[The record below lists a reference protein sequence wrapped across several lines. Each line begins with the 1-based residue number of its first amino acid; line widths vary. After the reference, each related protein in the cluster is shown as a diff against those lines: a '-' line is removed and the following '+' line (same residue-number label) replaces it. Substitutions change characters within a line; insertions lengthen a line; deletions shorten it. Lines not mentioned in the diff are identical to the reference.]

1 MRRSFL
7 SRLQVVLVCA
17 VFILMPAAYAAA
29 ADADAMIS
37 RIQKAY
43 EDIRDIRGSFSQ
55 KSIIRDLNKTETYKG
70 DFSIKPPHKMKW
82 SYKGRSAQDFI
93 INNGSVLIIKKAEN
107 QAYKGRFDKTTY
119 GQTPVALL
127 GGFGNIRDEFTTAA
141 KGDAVLI
148 LKPKKPFGTVASIS
162 IAVAGEGFPIRS
174 FVITDTHANVIEIEL
189 KNIMLN
195 TGLKDELFDP
205 QLPKGISIFDQGL

>member
-7 SRLQVVLVCA
+7 TRLQVVMVWAC
-17 VFILMPAAYAAA
+17 FIVMPAAYAAA

-43 EDIRDIRGSFSQ
+43 EGIRDIRGSFSQ
-55 KSIIRDLNKTETYKG
+55 KSVIRDLNKTETYRG

-82 SYKGRSAQDFI
+82 SYKGKAAQDFI
-93 INNGSVLIIKKAEN
+93 INNGSVLIIKKTEN
-107 QAYKGRFDKTTY
+107 QAFKGRFDRATY

-127 GGFGNIRDEFTTAA
+127 GGFGNIREEFTTAL
-141 KGDAVLI
+141 KGEAVLV
-148 LKPKKPFGTVASIS
+148 LKPKKPFGTVESIS
-162 IAVAGEGFPIRS
+162 ITVAEEGFPIRS

-189 KNIMLN
+189 KNIAVN
-195 TGLKDELFDP
+195 TGVKDALFDP
-205 QLPKGISIFDQGL
+205 QLPKGMSVFDQGL